1 MREPALPHADAP
13 SWRAGVVLMLVA
25 LAVGTP
31 QSLSPRFEAVFAA
44 APAEP
49 ARPAQVMPPPVPA
62 APSKPVQRTVPQ
74 VAERR
79 LASDEAEVCG
89 LGVVRTDDEVPL
101 AQQRIPEG
109 VRSLALQRLEL
120 AMGASRDERLR
131 AAEKLLRARLAVSP
145 VSLAAAADADAA
157 CRRARDMGLEET
169 TRFCVD
175 DQTRSQAALLEPAMS
190 AVDQLARMAA
200 MSGDPQVYAFAYEAC
215 SPDGLNFHVREG
227 SCQLISADQWARLAP
242 NDAEPW
248 LQLAS
253 QALARADMDA
263 TTSALARAA
272 QAQAIGIHAGAPLAL
287 AAASLSDSMPL
298 LEQTAVLAEFGGLG
312 ASAPP
317 VGLDVIDTACAEPA
331 LRDAARHTACDSLA
345 KMLVERGRLSAT
357 VTAGAQLGERLGW
370 PAERTGAILQEQRAA
385 LNAALR
391 FVASPQA
398 LACDSLKRQRE
409 LVLLTGRVGELE
421 AGRELLRRESG
432 NRRVPSGG

>member
-1 MREPALPHADAP
+1 MIPSLPLAFAQPLVLLGLLSLPILWWLLRLVPPRPRRIDFPPTRLLFEIAPKEETPSRTPWWLTLLRLTLAAL
-13 SWRAGVVLMLVA
+13 VII
-25 LAVGTP
+25 
-31 QSLSPRFEAVFAA
+31 AA
-44 APAEP
+44 AGPMWQP
-49 ARPAQVMPPPVPA
+49 
-62 APSKPVQRTVPQ
+62 
-74 VAERR
+74 
-79 LASDEAEVCG
+79 
-89 LGVVRTDDEVPL
+89 PL
-101 AQQRIPEG
+101 AAG
-109 VRSLALQRLEL
+109 SRSAPMLLMIDDGWSA
-120 AMGASRDERLR
+120 AAAWDERLR

-227 SCQLISADQWARLAP
+227 SCQLISADQWARLSP

-287 AAASLSDSMPL
+287 AAASLSDSMTL

-385 LNAALR
+385 LNATLR

-432 NRRVPSGG
+432 NRRVASGG